1 MDFLLLFL
9 KMFFLNTSKSKSV
22 FELIGLS
29 LQLLNMDMQ
38 FPNGIVLFLYFS
50 LQSSN
55 NFFVGHIEHLPHRI
69 FTFGDFVEQVFAS
82 YFS

>member
-1 MDFLLLFL
+1 
-9 KMFFLNTSKSKSV
+9 MFFLNTSKSKSV
-22 FELIGLS
+22 FEFIGLC
-29 LQLLNMDMQ
+29 LQFLNMNMQ
-38 FPNGIVLFLYFS
+38 FPNGTVLFLDFS

-69 FTFGDFVEQVFAS
+69 LTFGDFVKQVFAG

>member
-1 MDFLLLFL
+1 
-9 KMFFLNTSKSKSV
+9 MFFLNTSKSKSV

-29 LQLLNMDMQ
+29 LQFLDMDMQ
-38 FPNGIVLFLYFS
+38 FPNGTVLFFYFS

-55 NFFVGHIEHLPHRI
+55 NFFVGHIEYLSHRI
-69 FTFGDFVEQVFAS
+69 LYICDFVEQVFAS